1 MALYR
6 IGMSEECYVVYK
18 VEAESLDE
26 ALDDIQTGTISTVSA
41 HVVDTEV
48 VDVEVIN
55 E

>member
-26 ALDDIQTGTISTVSA
+26 ALDVIQEGHQWAVSA